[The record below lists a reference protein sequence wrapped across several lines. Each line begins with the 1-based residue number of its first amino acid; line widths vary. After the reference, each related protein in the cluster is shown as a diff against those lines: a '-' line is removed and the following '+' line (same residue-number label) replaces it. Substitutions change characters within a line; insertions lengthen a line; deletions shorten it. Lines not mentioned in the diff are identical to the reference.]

1 MKKINLI
8 IGAIFCATLIY
19 AQETKEKGKEN
30 PIAYIE
36 TILGFGNGSADG
48 LVVGYSLNYQSKGN
62 LFTFRNNYLASKNKE
77 RNRGLSNALIFPAY
91 VQGNS
96 FTEYA
101 FLYGRRLIFDGSS
114 LSFSGGISTNTAV
127 YRKKVEGNHIRSSL
141 NYMAFPYEISFKFFK
156 RKKSRYRVFY
166 ALIPIGK
173 PTALSRSIGIKLFGS
188 LGKESYF
195 GLGLIFGLG
204 WHKVY

>member
-1 MKKINLI
+1 MKKISLLI
-8 IGAIFCATLIY
+8 GVTFYVTFAS
-19 AQETKEKGKEN
+19 AQEDKQRDIEN

-36 TILGFGNGSADG
+36 AILGFGNGSADG
-48 LVVGYSLNYQSKGN
+48 LVVGYTLNYQFEGN
-62 LFTFRNNYLASKNKE
+62 LLTFRNSYLASKNKE
-77 RNRGLSNALIFPAY
+77 RNRALSNAFIFPAY

-101 FLYGRRLIFDGSS
+101 FLYGRRFIFGGSS

-127 YRKKVEGNHIRSSL
+127 YRKEFEGERTRSSL

-156 RKKSRYRVFY
+156 REKSRYRIIY
-166 ALIPIGK
+166 GLIPVGK
-173 PTALSRSIGIKLFGS
+173 PTGFSRSFGIKLFGS
-188 LGKESYF
+188 MGKESYF
-195 GLGLIFGLG
+195 GLGLTFGLG